1 MYDTF
6 RFRVVFLKERGSE
19 CGDSDAG
26 DDTGGQLKKIVINSN
41 ELVSN

>member
-1 MYDTF
+1 MWD
-6 RFRVVFLKERGSE
+6 RFSLRVIFLKERGSE